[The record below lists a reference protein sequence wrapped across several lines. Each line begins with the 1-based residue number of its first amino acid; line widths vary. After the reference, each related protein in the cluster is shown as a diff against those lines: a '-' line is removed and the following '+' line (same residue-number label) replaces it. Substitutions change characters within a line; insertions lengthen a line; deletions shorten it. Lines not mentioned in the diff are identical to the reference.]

1 MNTFWRIAPW
11 LTRLP
16 LVLAAFFF
24 LFLAGHWLVDP
35 RHVSV
40 LTESGILL
48 PSRAAVT
55 NLRGTG
61 ALFVPLAG
69 ILVACLT
76 SKERI
81 LLGLRLL
88 TTIVAG
94 AGAVRWGIVAF
105 DGMTPLLARIL
116 RFESLILVISVAGLV
131 LETARRA
138 RRDGAHEAS
147 GDRDGAVPVPEAD
160 RYRV

>member
-1 MNTFWRIAPW
+1 MNTFWRTAHW

-16 LVLAAFFF
+16 LVLAVFFF
-24 LFLAGHWLVDP
+24 LFLASQWLLDP
-35 RHVSV
+35 THVAV
-40 LTESGILL
+40 LTQSGISL
-48 PSRAAVT
+48 PSQAADT
-55 NLRGTG
+55 NMRGTG

-69 ILVACLT
+69 ILVACLI

-94 AGAVRWGIVAF
+94 AGVVRWGIVAF

-116 RFESLILVISVAGLV
+116 RVEFLVLMISVAGLV
-131 LETARRA
+131 LETMRRA
-138 RRDGAHEAS
+138 RQGGARATGRDPVTRPPLPGADSLRA
-147 GDRDGAVPVPEAD
+147 
-160 RYRV
+160 